1 MHESLDW
8 LQLIYPKYFI
18 WTFKNPGCSYE
29 FTWKVSC
36 HHHLMIL
43 TIFLRPAQMS
53 ELLILIFSDLVN
65 MTTATIWP
73 TKETNNAE
81 SVSWNKLVFFCR
93 SLSTHKPYSS
103 SWDSWRLLWLW
114 WWLLQ
119 PCFPSYC
126 WLWAQI
132 PQKCRYMCKTK
143 IKIFIFS

>member
-1 MHESLDW
+1 MFC
-8 LQLIYPKYFI
+8 LIHWIDYSVYPKYFI

-36 HHHLMIL
+36 QTTWWFWPFFSGLCKCL
-43 TIFLRPAQMS
+43 NCEPL
-53 ELLILIFSDLVN
+53 FSDLVN

-73 TKETNNAE
+73 AKETNNAE
-81 SVSWNKLVFFCR
+81 SVSWNKPVFFCR